1 MTHNSKII
9 IDKNAIR
16 YNTSVIKKKT
26 SKKAKISAV
35 IKANAYGV
43 GGQKIAPLLY
53 QEGIRDFFV
62 AHFKEAKNIKRS
74 LKFKKAN
81 IYILYDFAED
91 NYKNII
97 RKAFIPVLNTPE
109 DIILWHKVAKN
120 KPCVIHL
127 DTGLSRL
134 GIDEE
139 KIKSLRNQN
148 IFEELNIAYVMSHFS
163 SANIEDS
170 SACERE
176 YKEFRRLVKYFPKGT
191 KLSIANSGGIFR
203 NKKYHLDMVRAGRTF
218 YGLSPLY
225 NENNELKSAISLKA
239 NVLQIKE
246 VKKGQKIGYLGTYKA
261 KKNGKIAIVNIGYAD
276 SLLRGHSNN
285 GFLYF
290 KGQKLP
296 IIGLISMD
304 VATVDISNLKNEE
317 IKQGDFLE
325 VLGENQSVDE
335 LGSCAN
341 TNGCEILTKLSTRYD
356 WIFK

>member
-1 MTHNSKII
+1 MSHNTKII
-9 IDKNAIR
+9 I
-16 YNTSVIKKKT
+16 
-26 SKKAKISAV
+26 SKKAIIHNCAVIRKNTAKNSKISAV

-53 QEGIRDFFV
+53 KEGIRDFFV
-62 AHFKEAKNIKRS
+62 AHFKEASNIKKS
-74 LKFKKAN
+74 LKLKKAN
-81 IYILYDFAED
+81 IYILYDFAKD

-97 RKAFIPVLNTPE
+97 KKGFIPVLNTPE
-109 DIILWHKVAKN
+109 DIKLWHKVARS

-134 GIDEE
+134 GLAE
-139 KIKSLRNQN
+139 KEIKEFKKQN

-170 SACERE
+170 AVCEKE
-176 YKEFRRLVKYFPKGT
+176 YKEFRKLVNHFPKGT

-203 NKKYHLDMVRAGRTF
+203 SKKYHLDMVRAGRTF

-225 NENNELKSAISLKA
+225 SEQNELQPAISLKA
-239 NVLQIKE
+239 NVLQVKE
-246 VKKGQKIGYLGTYKA
+246 ISKGQDIGYLGTYKA

-276 SLLRGHSNN
+276 SLLRNHSNN

-296 IIGLISMD
+296 IVGLISMD
-304 VATVDISNLKNEE
+304 VATVDISDLKNEE
-317 IKQGDFLE
+317 LKQGDFLE

-335 LGSCAN
+335 LGACAN